1 MEVYNLNKN
10 TQNMNINNHKR
21 DLGADYEHV
30 NHPAHYQGNI
40 EAIDYIE
47 DKLTREEF
55 IGFLK
60 GTALRY
66 LSRLGKKENDLD
78 DTKKAIWYLEV
89 LKKKYGVPVTTPPL
103 QHEATEC
110 RDRLKKPTGYSLSVD
125 DMKNGTITVY
135 WDDGTKTKG
144 GYADYLRFWEGDC

>member
-1 MEVYNLNKN
+1 MNKN

-21 DLGADYEHV
+21 DLGADYEYV

-89 LKKKYGVPVTTPPL
+89 LKKKYGVSV
-103 QHEATEC
+103 EAPTVQAKVNESTA
-110 RDRLKKPTGYSLSVD
+110 KAIKPTGYIMDV
-125 DMKNGTITVY
+125 NEANNITIIIF
-135 WDDGTKTKG
+135 WDDGTRTKG
-144 GYADYLRFWEGDC
+144 GYADYLKFWEGDC